1 MKKIDNRG
9 FMLTELLVT
18 STLVCT
24 VLIFLYAQFF
34 NVKKSYEN
42 SFKYNTVNGLYALS
56 NVRDFLV
63 DNDIYILKQN
73 LLLND
78 YVDLTDESN
87 NRIVLNDSEYFNTL
101 ITKLNIKNIIFT
113 KENLT
118 YLISNLDSMPDTFED
133 MKKFIRYIDYNKT
146 GSLYRIIVEYA
157 DNTFATLLVGDLDE
171 E

>member
-1 MKKIDNRG
+1 MKKFNNRG

-34 NVKKSYEN
+34 SVKKSYEN

-118 YLISNLDSMPDTFED
+118 DLISNLNSMPDTFED

>member
-1 MKKIDNRG
+1 MKKFNNRG

-34 NVKKSYEN
+34 SVKKSYEN

-113 KENLT
+113 TENLT
-118 YLISNLDSMPDTFED
+118 DLISNLNSMPDTFED

>member
-1 MKKIDNRG
+1 MKKINNRG

-24 VLIFLYAQFF
+24 VLIFLYTQFF
-34 NVKKSYEN
+34 SVKKSYEN

-78 YVDLTDESN
+78 YVDLTDGDN
-87 NRIVLNDSEYFNTL
+87 NEIVLSDSEYFNTL

-118 YLISNLDSMPDTFED
+118 DLINNINNMPNTFED

-146 GSLYRIIVEYA
+146 GSLYRIIVQYE
-157 DNTFATLLVGDLDE
+157 DNTFATLLVGDGNE